1 MTKYAS
7 AHHPRTAQR
16 VPSAYGP
23 DPANPG
29 DHRHPQAQPSLPF
42 SSRTFSLSIGKVR
55 AACACSRRC
64 LRNTCAKR
72 TIHRSGKR
80 RKEVRARSVCVREVE
95 RVGSHCLRTSPSA
108 CRCTASS
115 TAATG
120 EGAPQPHEAVGGI
133 TEPRLRA
140 ARAPTRHLW
149 RARLLLRGSTF
160 LPRNAWSV
168 RGPTTSRACGASP
181 LNLTLKV
188 ATRDRFVFKFC
199 TGKI

>member
-1 MTKYAS
+1 MTKYVS
-7 AHHPRTAQR
+7 AHYPRTAQR
-16 VPSAYGP
+16 VPSVYGP

-29 DHRHPQAQPSLPF
+29 DHRHPQAQPSLLI
-42 SSRTFSLSIGKVR
+42 SSRVGCWYSTSMS

-80 RKEVRARSVCVREVE
+80 RKEVRARSVCVYEVE

-120 EGAPQPHEAVGGI
+120 EGAPQPHEALGGI

-140 ARAPTRHLW
+140 AHAPTRHLW
-149 RARLLLRGSTF
+149 RARLLLRGGIF
-160 LPRNAWSV
+160 AKECMLCEGFHNFPRLWD
-168 RGPTTSRACGASP
+168 
-181 LNLTLKV
+181 LTLEFD
-188 ATRDRFVFKFC
+188 A
-199 TGKI
+199 

>member
-95 RVGSHCLRTSPSA
+95 RVGSHPLRTFLSA

-149 RARLLLRGSTF
+149 RARLLLRGSIF
-160 LPRNAWSV
+160 AMKCMVCEGSHNFPRLWD
-168 RGPTTSRACGASP
+168 
-181 LNLTLKV
+181 LTLEFD
-188 ATRDRFVFKFC
+188 A
-199 TGKI
+199 